1 MPYHALADGGVTD
14 RRVQKEVVLMRH
26 QNGTPA
32 NRRRLAALSTMLAV
46 VLVGVLAATVVGP
59 GKAIEWVSN
68 YLIPVGVITGLV
80 IASLALLVWAV
91 KRLPESPLR
100 DWWQ

>member
-1 MPYHALADGGVTD
+1 MPYTSKHPVAT
-14 RRVQKEVVLMRH
+14 RRVKKEVVLMRH
-26 QNGTPA
+26 QNGTPT
-32 NRRRLAALSTMLAV
+32 NRRRLVALSTMAAV

-59 GKAIEWVSN
+59 GRAIDWLGN

-80 IASLALLVWAV
+80 IASLALLVWVV

>member
-1 MPYHALADGGVTD
+1 VK
-14 RRVQKEVVLMRH
+14 KEVVLMRH
-26 QNGTPA
+26 QNGTPT
-32 NRRRLAALSTMLAV
+32 NRRRLVAISTMLAV

-59 GKAIEWVSN
+59 RRAIDWLGN

-80 IASLALLVWAV
+80 IASLALLVWVV